1 MVDPERARGD
11 SVTSSAPSRADHDRV
26 VRFVAKNRFPFPG
39 QTDWPADNVTLTN
52 ETTRQRGISTPEGT
66 HYPDI
71 LVIARGGALREVAE
85 VETELTDETAKVWGW
100 GSAASDTK
108 TKTGVRHFFV
118 YVPDGLGQAA
128 LRFSKAT
135 GSLMPG
141 SAPGGSTPTGR
152 STSCPSSPRATPR
165 TTSRA
170 SAGSSARREG
180 GAGSARAADH
190 HRGHCACATSWESGW
205 PAGST

>member
-128 LRFSKAT
+128 LRLLESHRISHAGLRTWRIDANGQIHIVPVVTT
-135 GSLMPG
+135 GDAKDHVESV
-141 SAPGGSTPTGR
+141 GR
-152 STSCPSSPRATPR
+152 
-165 TTSRA
+165 
-170 SAGSSARREG
+170 E
-180 GAGSARAADH
+180 
-190 HRGHCACATSWESGW
+190 
-205 PAGST
+205 